1 MVFTSCQTSYNVLS
15 HSHVLNQG
23 LDQIVLIRRSGS
35 GAKVRGVFVDI
46 GGGAGNA
53 KERVFRVFILN
64 FHLQSWYLG
73 IF

>member
-1 MVFTSCQTSYNVLS
+1 MMVFTSCQTSYNVLS

-46 GGGAGNA
+46 GGGG
-53 KERVFRVFILN
+53 RVMQKRESLES
-64 FHLQSWYLG
+64 LS
-73 IF
+73 